1 MSMFSRSQVTT
12 LALILVCAIGPTP
25 PIRAQGIL
33 GAATMG
39 AALSLASNKA
49 GDLIRQARS
58 AGNDLLLSTGVEIQN
73 AVASAQIA
81 YEASLNKT
89 MAELED
95 YERKV
100 VTDINTILI
109 TATDRGAQEA
119 RDLLRRTQLIANTLP
134 LASKIPQFANFS
146 PIFLMPG
153 GESFRLEITGNFP
166 FGFDQA
172 NAPRIEVNGTTLQP
186 VTYTTTFMVFAVP
199 KHICGATPTNAVGSC
214 AMKLVVPWDASRWY
228 HIFRTVVAHAT
239 FNIDVGVLPATPGRL
254 SLSHRIS
261 QSQREEETRYSEVFH
276 FDSHADDIEEN
287 RALRLTS
294 TELAQGW
301 RVVSGSASF
310 ELVQH
315 IEGAKDHDWYDKGF
329 QNGND
334 QQVIWRVRTEHKSF
348 GSSGKI
354 KWRIKC
360 RITRNVT
367 TSPTVAEEIPMSW
380 AMSRLFEYPAGQWR
394 LVWTRFDGTTREFNQ
409 TDVQSSFLK
418 VHATGSSV
426 QILTFGI

>member
-1 MSMFSRSQVTT
+1 
-12 LALILVCAIGPTP
+12 
-25 PIRAQGIL
+25 
-33 GAATMG
+33 
-39 AALSLASNKA
+39 
-49 GDLIRQARS
+49 
-58 AGNDLLLSTGVEIQN
+58 
-73 AVASAQIA
+73 
-81 YEASLNKT
+81 
-89 MAELED
+89 
-95 YERKV
+95 
-100 VTDINTILI
+100 
-109 TATDRGAQEA
+109 
-119 RDLLRRTQLIANTLP
+119 
-134 LASKIPQFANFS
+134 
-146 PIFLMPG
+146 
-153 GESFRLEITGNFP
+153 
-166 FGFDQA
+166 
-172 NAPRIEVNGTTLQP
+172 
-186 VTYTTTFMVFAVP
+186 
-199 KHICGATPTNAVGSC
+199 
-214 AMKLVVPWDASRWY
+214 MKLVVPWDASRWY

-315 IEGAKDHDWYDKGF
+315 IEGTKDHDWYDKGF